1 VGTGCRVD
9 GSGSRAEGS
18 GLRVKGWGWR
28 ASMSTRGGR
37 VLVYIQLIMPH
48 FSFGRRSSAGTA
60 SS

>member
-1 VGTGCRVD
+1 
-9 GSGSRAEGS
+9 
-18 GLRVKGWGWR
+18 
-28 ASMSTRGGR
+28 MSTRGGR